1 MDLTALLASPIVM
14 GILITLGTLLSVG
27 LIFALVFGWLA
38 RLSAQRGE
46 EAQQKYPGA
55 KTIIRGVSFFGQES
69 HGVTQGRGNGTLI
82 LTEDKLV
89 FERWLPRRTY
99 EIPLAS
105 IRGFETPKSFLG
117 KSRFTPL
124 LKVVFQNESG
134 QTDSM
139 AWQVPD
145 LEGLKRTIEELRG

>member
-1 MDLTALLASPIVM
+1 M
-14 GILITLGTLLSVG
+14 GLVITVGTLVFIG
-27 LIFALVFGWLA
+27 LIFFLVFGWLG

-55 KTIIRGVSFFGQES
+55 KAIIRGVSFFGQES

-99 EIPLAS
+99 EIPPAS
-105 IRGFETPKSFLG
+105 ISGIETPSSFLG
-117 KSRFTPL
+117 KSRVTPL
-124 LKVVFQNESG
+124 L
-134 QTDSM
+134 
-139 AWQVPD
+139 
-145 LEGLKRTIEELRG
+145 

>member
-1 MDLTALLASPIVM
+1 MDLTALLALPIV
-14 GILITLGTLLSVG
+14 ITLGTLLFVG
-27 LIFALVFGWLA
+27 LIFALVFGWLG
-38 RLSAQRGE
+38 RLSAQRGA

-69 HGVTQGRGNGTLI
+69 HGATQGRGNGTLI

-99 EIPLAS
+99 EIPLTS

-117 KSRFTPL
+117 KSRFT
-124 LKVVFQNESG
+124 
-134 QTDSM
+134 
-139 AWQVPD
+139 
-145 LEGLKRTIEELRG
+145 